1 MFSGKVVIG
10 LIIFIVLFSLPLLYS
25 AVTGNRGEMPA
36 LDYPTGVT
44 ECVAG
49 KEYMRSNHMDLLNEW
64 RDEVVRNQKRLYTA
78 ENGTEYVMS
87 LSNTCLGCHS
97 SEKFCKRC
105 HDHLA
110 VSPYCWECHVE
121 REESL

>member
-10 LIIFIVLFSLPLLYS
+10 LIIFLVLFSLPFLYS
-25 AVTGNRGEMPA
+25 AITGNRGAIPELVYPA
-36 LDYPTGVT
+36 DAT

-49 KEYMRSNHMDLLNEW
+49 KEYMRSNHMDLLNQW
-64 RDEVVRNQKRLYTA
+64 RDKVVRGQERLHRA

-97 SEKFCKRC
+97 AEKFCQRC

-110 VSPYCWECHVE
+110 VSPFCWECHVE